1 MQDKVNL
8 KIDWASHE
16 AAKYACLNWHYSK
29 TIPVNKLVKIGVW
42 ENDKFIGVLIFGK
55 GTSATLHK
63 QFNLESTEV
72 CELVRV
78 ALNNHINPVSKMM
91 AIAIKFLKRGCPEL
105 KVIVSFADP
114 SEGHHGGIYQ
124 ATNWIYTGNSADTN
138 EYFYNKSWRHATDV
152 YKRLSS
158 DKIKM
163 LQKRKKTGK
172 YRYVFPLNQE
182 MYNIVIKQKK
192 PYPKRM
198 KQAMVDSIDTAKV
211 QHLSIRS
218 TELSEL

>member
-1 MQDKVNL
+1 MQEKAKL
-8 KIDWASHE
+8 KIDWATHE
-16 AAKYACLNWHYSK
+16 AAKYACVNWHYSK

-42 ENDKFIGVLIFGK
+42 ENDKFVGVLIFGK
-55 GTSATLHK
+55 GASAVLHK

-78 ALNNHINPVSKMM
+78 ALNKHINPVSKMM
-91 AIAIKFLKRGCPEL
+91 ALAIKFLKKACPEL

-124 ATNWIYTGNSADTN
+124 ATNWIYTGTSADTV
-138 EYFYNKSWRHATDV
+138 EYFYNNAWRHVTDV
-152 YKRLSS
+152 YKRLNSET
-158 DKIKM
+158 IKT

-182 MYNIVIKQKK
+182 MYNHIIKQKK

-198 KQAMVDSIDTAKV
+198 KQAMVISNDTAMV
-211 QHLSIRS
+211 QHQSLRS
-218 TELSEL
+218 TNVEKA